1 MDPALI
7 SNFIRL
13 PTAKMVWDSI
23 ATTYFDGTDTSK
35 GYDLR
40 RRVTRMRQAGGPI
53 EKFYDDFQGLWREI
67 DFRHPNPMECAVDIQ
82 KYNSIIQEDR
92 VYTFLNGLDDRL
104 DKVRSDVLQQKPFPT
119 VEQAYAQIRCEDIR
133 QAVMITGSGLEDT
146 TGVVMASKG
155 VKLGQQYSSSKLGS
169 LSMSTGKLNTTP
181 KAKKQQKIAAS
192 NGGLEKAALTTVEP
206 RLSFTSE
213 VESSSNSATLNDKVT
228 MDKLYLILADSDCD
242 WIIISGVTDHMTFD
256 ANDFSKVTQPRRT
269 TIANPNGVTYP
280 VTGAGTVALSSSLA
294 LSHTLLVP
302 SLSNKLLSVSQVTA

>member
-1 MDPALI
+1 MSKEGDHTPLTENSSTGDSLADMTSRLSQMMNQIPTVVNQEPLATPIGVKLDGTDYALWSQIVEMYISGKEKLGHVNGDLPQPQPTDSTFKKWRTDVAIVKGWLINSMDPALI

-181 KAKKQQKIAAS
+181 KAKVKS
-192 NGGLEKAALTTVEP
+192 GGGCTHRGGKKHTRETC
-206 RLSFTSE
+206 F
-213 VESSSNSATLNDKVT
+213 
-228 MDKLYLILADSDCD
+228 KLH
-242 WIIISGVTDHMTFD
+242 G
-256 ANDFSKVTQPRRT
+256 
-269 TIANPNGVTYP
+269 
-280 VTGAGTVALSSSLA
+280 
-294 LSHTLLVP
+294 
-302 SLSNKLLSVSQVTA
+302 